1 MSKWLEKT
9 IFKFL
14 DSYAEKAKRDRIAWL
29 KSRVAINPSPFR
41 RAVRRGEASFMLY
54 VRKLVKREQL
64 ILTAK
69 KSQLNKKLQ
78 ELNYVYDDE
87 TETFRRRRTNTQ
99 AQE

>member
-9 IFKFL
+9 IFKFF

-29 KSRVAINPSPFR
+29 KGRAGINPSPFR
-41 RAVRRGEASFMLY
+41 RAVRRVEATFMLY

-64 ILTAK
+64 VLAAK
-69 KSQLNKKLQ
+69 KSQLNEKLQ

-87 TETFRRRRTNTQ
+87 TETFRRRRSNT
-99 AQE
+99 

>member
-1 MSKWLEKT
+1 MSKRLEKI

-29 KSRVAINPSPFR
+29 KSRVGINPSPFR
-41 RAVRRGEASFMLY
+41 RVVRRIEATFMLY

-64 ILTAK
+64 ILVAK

-78 ELNYVYDDE
+78 ELNYDYDDI
-87 TETFRRRRTNTQ
+87 TETYRRRRSNTQ
-99 AQE
+99 ARE